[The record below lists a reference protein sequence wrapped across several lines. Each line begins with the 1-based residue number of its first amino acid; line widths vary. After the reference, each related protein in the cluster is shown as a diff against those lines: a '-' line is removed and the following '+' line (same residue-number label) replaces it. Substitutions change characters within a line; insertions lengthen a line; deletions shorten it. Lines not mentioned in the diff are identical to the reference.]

1 MIYEIRNRLPLKNQ
15 NLFNSLYASK
25 EGVYDEFVSQ
35 QLQVRAQYDVLSKQF
50 SEYQTKDYCKF
61 NEEAKIVFF
70 NEGITFAVYSDNPQ
84 GSEKIFPFD
93 FIPRIIPHD
102 EWTKIEKG
110 VIQRNIAINEFLK
123 DLYHEK
129 RILKEGIVP
138 KELIY
143 SSVNMNPVMEGF
155 MPKGGIYNH
164 ISGTDI
170 IRHSDGEYYVLED
183 NVRCPSGVSYVL
195 ANRNTLKKTFPKLF
209 SKCQPQSTQ
218 GYPEHL
224 LTMLQSVTPGVSA
237 PNCVVLTPGMYNS
250 AYFEHSFLAQSMGV
264 ELVEGRDLFVK
275 NDVVFMK
282 TIHGPQR
289 VHVIYRRIDDPY
301 LDPLIFNPDSVLG
314 TPGLMSAYLAGNV
327 TLVNAPGTGVAD
339 DKAVYAYM
347 PEIIKYYLGEEQILK
362 NVRTYRCGEEDDYK
376 YVIDNIDKLVV
387 KPVDESGGY
396 GIHIGNTLSKE
407 KIEEVKNIIRSDRR
421 KYIAQPILSLSV
433 HPTFIEGDNTIEPRH
448 IDLRTFCLL
457 GNNTQYVLPGGLTRV
472 ALKRG
477 NLIVNSSQG
486 GGSKDTWVL

>member
-1 MIYEIRNRLPLKNQ
+1 MEYNKF
-15 NLFNSLYASK
+15 FNFEYQASS
-25 EGVYDEFVSQ
+25 ENYDEFVSSDNI
-35 QLQVRAQYDVLSKQF
+35 VRAHYDPLSAQFAQYKT
-50 SEYQTKDYCKF
+50 EHYQKF
-61 NEEAKIVFF
+61 NEEAKLVFF
-70 NEGITFAVYSDNPQ
+70 NEGITFAVYSDNPL

-93 FIPRIIPHD
+93 FIPRIIPAN
-102 EWTKIEKG
+102 EWNSIEKG
-110 VIQRNIAINEFLK
+110 IVQRNRAINEFLK
-123 DLYHEK
+123 DLYHGK
-129 RILKEGIVP
+129 KILKDGIVP

-143 SSVNMNPVMEGF
+143 SSANMLSVMEGF
-155 MPKGGIYNH
+155 DPIGGIYNH

-195 ANRNTLKKTFPKLF
+195 ANRNTLKKTLPKLF
-209 SKCQPQSTQ
+209 SKCQPQPIID
-218 GYPEHL
+218 YPEKL
-224 LTMLQSVTPGVSA
+224 LEMLQSVSPGNSH
-237 PNCVVLTPGMYNS
+237 PNCVVLSPGMYNS

-275 NDVVFMK
+275 NDVVYMK
-282 TIHGPQR
+282 TIHGSQR
-289 VHVIYRRIDDPY
+289 VHVIYRRIDDPF
-301 LDPLIFNPDSVLG
+301 LDPLLFNTDSVLG

-362 NVRTYRCGEEDDYK
+362 NVPTYRCGEDDDLK
-376 YVIDNIDKLVV
+376 YVLENIDKLVV

-396 GIHIGNTLSKE
+396 GISIGNTLSKE
-407 KIEEVKNIIRSDRR
+407 QIKEVQLQIQQNRR
-421 KYIAQPILSLSV
+421 NYIAQPIMSLSV
-433 HPTFIEGDNTIEPRH
+433 HPTYIEGEDTIDSRH

-457 GNNTQYVLPGGLTRV
+457 GKSTEYVLPGGLTRV
-472 ALKRG
+472 ALKKG

-486 GGSKDTWVL
+486 GGSKDTWVI

>member
-1 MIYEIRNRLPLKNQ
+1 MEQKQ
-15 NLFNSLYASK
+15 LFNSAYTPK
-25 EGVYDEFVSQ
+25 DGVYDEFVSKEMK
-35 QLQVRAQYDVLSKQF
+35 VRQHYDALSEQF
-50 SEYQTKDYCKF
+50 SQYTTQDYCKF

-70 NEGITFAVYSDNPQ
+70 NEGITFAVYSDNPL

-93 FIPRIIPHD
+93 FIPRIIAHD

-110 VIQRNIAINEFLK
+110 ILQRNHAINEFLK
-123 DLYHEK
+123 DLYHDK
-129 RILKEGIVP
+129 KILKDGVVP

-143 SSVNMNPVMEGF
+143 SSANMLSVMEGF
-155 MPKGGIYNH
+155 NPLGGIYNH
-164 ISGTDI
+164 ISGTDL

-209 SKCQPQSTQ
+209 SKCQPQPIID
-218 GYPEHL
+218 YPEKL
-224 LTMLQSVTPGVSA
+224 LTMLQSVSPGNSA
-237 PNCVVLTPGMYNS
+237 PNCVVLSPGMYNS
-250 AYFEHSFLAQSMGV
+250 AYFEHCFLAQSMGV

-275 NDVVFMK
+275 SDVVYMK
-282 TIHGPQR
+282 TIHGSRR
-289 VHVIYRRIDDPY
+289 VHVIYRRIDDPF
-301 LDPLIFNPDSVLG
+301 LDPLLFNPDSVLG

-347 PEIIKYYLGEEQILK
+347 PEIIKYYLGEEQIIK
-362 NVRTYRCGEEDDYK
+362 NVPTYRCGIDSDLK
-376 YVIDNIDKLVV
+376 YVLENVDKLVI

-396 GIHIGNTLSKE
+396 GISIGNTLTKE
-407 KIEEVKNIIRSDRR
+407 QINEVKLQIQQNRR
-421 KYIAQPILSLSV
+421 KYIAQPIMSLSV
-433 HPTFIEGDNTIEPRH
+433 HPTFIEGENIIESRH

-457 GNNTQYVLPGGLTRV
+457 GKNIEYVLPGGLTRV

-486 GGSKDTWVL
+486 GGSKDTWVI

>member
-1 MIYEIRNRLPLKNQ
+1 LEQ
-15 NLFNSLYASK
+15 GQLFNSGYTPK
-25 EGVYDEFVSQ
+25 DGVYDEFVSKEMK
-35 QLQVRAQYDVLSKQF
+35 VRPHYDLVSQQF
-50 SEYQTKDYCKF
+50 SQYQTHDYCKF

-70 NEGITFAVYSDNPQ
+70 NEGITFAVYSDNPL

-93 FIPRIIPHD
+93 FIPRIIPNK

-110 VIQRNIAINEFLK
+110 ILQRNRAINEFLK
-123 DLYHEK
+123 DLYHDK
-129 RILKEGIVP
+129 KILKDGIVP

-143 SSVNMNPVMEGF
+143 SSVNMLSVMEGF
-155 MPKGGIYNH
+155 NPIGGIYNH
-164 ISGTDI
+164 ISGTDL

-209 SKCQPQSTQ
+209 SKCQPRPIID
-218 GYPEHL
+218 YPEKL
-224 LTMLQSVTPGVSA
+224 LTMLQSVSPGNST
-237 PNCVVLTPGMYNS
+237 PNCVVLSPGMYNS
-250 AYFEHSFLAQSMGV
+250 AYFEHSFLAQTMGV

-275 NDVVFMK
+275 NDVVYMK
-282 TIHGPQR
+282 TIHGSQR
-289 VHVIYRRIDDPY
+289 VHVIYRRIDDPF
-301 LDPLIFNPDSVLG
+301 LDPLLFNPNSVLG

-347 PEIIKYYLGEEQILK
+347 PEIIKYYLGEEQIIK
-362 NVRTYRCGEEDDYK
+362 NVPTYRCGIDSDLK
-376 YVIDNIDKLVV
+376 YVLENIDKLVV

-396 GIHIGNTLSKE
+396 GISIGNTLTKE
-407 KIEEVKNIIRSDRR
+407 EINEVKLQIQQNRR
-421 KYIAQPILSLSV
+421 KYIAQPIMSLSV
-433 HPTFIEGDNTIEPRH
+433 HPTFIEGEDIIESRH

-457 GNNTQYVLPGGLTRV
+457 GKNTEYVLPGGLTRV

-486 GGSKDTWVL
+486 GGSKDTWVI

>member
-1 MIYEIRNRLPLKNQ
+1 MKNQ
-15 NLFNSLYASK
+15 NLFNSNYSPK
-25 EGVYDEFVSQ
+25 PGVYDEYVADDKTVRLHYDALSQ
-35 QLQVRAQYDVLSKQF
+35 QF
-50 SEYQTKDYCKF
+50 SEYNTQDYCKF

-70 NEGITFAVYSDNPQ
+70 NEGITFAVYSDNPL
-84 GSEKIFPFD
+84 GAEKIFPFD
-93 FIPRIIPHD
+93 FIPRIIDHK
-102 EWTKIEKG
+102 EWLKIEKG
-110 VIQRNIAINEFLK
+110 AIQRNRAINEFLK
-123 DLYHEK
+123 DLYHDK
-129 RILKEGIVP
+129 KILKDGIVP

-164 ISGTDI
+164 ISGTDL

-183 NVRCPSGVSYVL
+183 NVRCPSGVSYVV

-209 SKCQPQSTQ
+209 SKCQPQPIND
-218 GYPEHL
+218 YPEKL
-224 LTMLQSVTPGVSA
+224 LTMLQSVSPGISA

-275 NDVVFMK
+275 NDVVYMK
-282 TIHGPQR
+282 TIHGPER
-289 VHVIYRRIDDPY
+289 VHVIYRRIDDPF
-301 LDPLIFNPDSVLG
+301 LDPLMFNPDSVLG

-347 PEIIKYYLGEEQILK
+347 PEIIKYYLGEEQILR
-362 NVRTYRCGEEDDYK
+362 NVPTYRCGEDDDFK
-376 YVIDNIDKLVV
+376 YVLENIDKLVV

-396 GIHIGNTLSKE
+396 GISIGNTLTKE
-407 KIEEVKNIIRSDRR
+407 QIEEVKVNIKSNRR
-421 KYIAQPILSLSV
+421 KYIAQPIMSLSV
-433 HPTFIEGDNTIEPRH
+433 HPTFIEGEDTIEPRH

-457 GNNTQYVLPGGLTRV
+457 GKNSEYVLPGGLTRV

-486 GGSKDTWVL
+486 GGSKDTWVI